1 MADEELNG
9 PNMVGERLGKGQR
22 VAHQPGHA
30 LPQRVVETFDVIGFP
45 R

>member
-1 MADEELNG
+1 MTDEKLNG
-9 PNMVGERLGKGQR
+9 PDMVSELLGKGQR

-30 LPQRVVETFDVIGFP
+30 LPQHVVEPFEVIGFA